1 MLFRK
6 KSPRLII
13 IDGLDECFPGVAT
26 GDTETHF
33 GFRTTAVYFHIASR
47 PHPDIRDTFNSNIL
61 RDCTHTIPLEHDY
74 QSTKDIRHFLSSI
87 FHTIRSK
94 RTYLLT
100 ARPQADR
107 LEALVQKSSGQF
119 IYAATVIRYV
129 AAGRRGHEI
138 RLKTALDIRPPE
150 NKDAPFAMLDAL
162 YLQIFRSVGEDEIG
176 KVMELLG
183 ALIHIKDIDNKMD
196 NLADLETFFRYGAYS
211 STLAHLPMCIMSA

>member
-1 MLFRK
+1 
-6 KSPRLII
+6 
-13 IDGLDECFPGVAT
+13 
-26 GDTETHF
+26 
-33 GFRTTAVYFHIASR
+33 
-47 PHPDIRDTFNSNIL
+47 
-61 RDCTHTIPLEHDY
+61 
-74 QSTKDIRHFLSSI
+74 LSSI

-94 RTYLLT
+94 HTYLLT
-100 ARPQADR
+100 AWPQADR

-119 IYAATVIRYV
+119 IYAAAVIRYV
-129 AAGRRGHEI
+129 AAGRHGREI
-138 RLKTALDIRPPE
+138 RLKTVLDIRPPE

-211 STLAHLPMCIMSA
+211 SMLARLPMCIMSA